1 MGERAGQE
9 IQNGRPGSSIWSFS
23 LRIGTSPGLSFH
35 SWWRHLF
42 HLSCRWII
50 SVCLIETYLNV
61 ILSTKE
67 KLVVGYSL
75 RFNSEVYSLWLVEL
89 SYPVCMCFIIR
100 GSRKQC
106 QETHFISVLIII
118 SAVQATQNKCL
129 AFPEIAIDSAADF
142 TRPINN
148 SFLHTP
154 LPQCIFVITISV
166 PPVLSSA
173 CNWSR
178 INGWF
183 HLFPGKKKGDNKLCY

>member
-1 MGERAGQE
+1 M
-9 IQNGRPGSSIWSFS
+9 
-23 LRIGTSPGLSFH
+23 
-35 SWWRHLF
+35 
-42 HLSCRWII
+42 
-50 SVCLIETYLNV
+50 
-61 ILSTKE
+61 KE

-118 SAVQATQNKCL
+118 SAVEATQNKCL

-183 HLFPGKKKGDNKLCY
+183 HLFPGKKKEIINSAIKNISLPYPQQSCVHICICVWERQRESLPG